1 MTQLIQLE
9 NAANVRELGGYKTTS
24 GKTIK
29 RKKLIRSAAINELS
43 ETDQATL
50 SNYGINQIIDFRSY
64 EEAKAQPDQPIRYAQ
79 QFFLPIFSEDET
91 MVSLSPETLKQKLAD
106 GDDAEDQ
113 MKKVY
118 RHFVESPHAR
128 KQYRHFFDLV
138 LENAEAGATLF
149 H

>member
-9 NAANVRELGGYKTTS
+9 NAANVRELGGFKTTS

-91 MVSLSPETLKQKLAD
+91 MVSFSPET
-106 GDDAEDQ
+106 
-113 MKKVY
+113 
-118 RHFVESPHAR
+118 
-128 KQYRHFFDLV
+128 
-138 LENAEAGATLF
+138 
-149 H
+149 